1 MDYKKIKI
9 CLGLTIGFVLA
20 GLSAENCHAAD
31 KTVFTTED
39 GYALTKEQYDK
50 VSQMYSDDSLY
61 VQDRATIDYLL
72 QQDVEIVQGET
83 LYVQVDELYDAAG
96 NYLGEYEREIT
107 KKEADVLERK
117 LEANDS
123 QPIVNRDFST
133 ISTISSLVSRQR
145 VATLASGDKDPR
157 PHVCETN
164 MKLLTISGSKDNV
177 SSAKNIILELK
188 WAAMPKTR
196 SFDVIAIRP
205 GVECSFFSTESEPNL
220 KCRQVYTVNGVSKT
234 VTYNAYG
241 DHCVKKLGAG
251 IKGGHKMDGLKHGC
265 GFSMNLVNDATA
277 ISCIME
283 MTVACSKT
291 SFVAYGSYQH
301 AQKSV
306 TLAKSKKYKI
316 STSGYGRILLFDD
329 AVKQNYDNMSGVSIA
344 L

>member
-1 MDYKKIKI
+1 MIGNKKVKI
-9 CLGLTIGFVLA
+9 CLGLAVGFVLT
-20 GLSAENCHAAD
+20 GLSAQNSFAAQ
-31 KTVFTTED
+31 KTVFTTQE
-39 GYALTKEQYDK
+39 GYVLTKEQYDK

-61 VQDRATIDYLL
+61 VQDRATIDNLL
-72 QQDVEIVQGET
+72 QEDVEIVRGET

-117 LEANDS
+117 LEANGN
-123 QPIVNRDFST
+123 QPIVSRDF
-133 ISTISSLVSRQR
+133 STISSLVSKQR

-157 PHVCETN
+157 PNVCETN
-164 MKLLTISGSKDNV
+164 MKILKISGSKSNA
-177 SSAKNIILELK
+177 SSAKNIVLELK
-188 WAAMPKTR
+188 WTAMPKTR

-205 GVECSFFSTESEPNL
+205 GVECSFFSTKSDPNL
-220 KCRQVYTVNGVSKT
+220 ECRQSYTVNGVSKT

-251 IKGGHKMDGLKHGC
+251 ISGGHKMDGLKHGC

-277 ISCIME
+277 ITCTME
-283 MTVACSKT
+283 MNVLCSKK

-316 STSGYGRILLFDD
+316 STSGYGRVILFDD
-329 AVKQNYDNMSGVSIA
+329 AVKQNYDNMPGVSIA